1 MTNITAKQSRPSLGR
16 CLKWFQGTWTST
28 VVRNPATKR
37 VQRPS
42 ATYIFVDDETDPIKT
57 KQLRESYTSEK
68 KKMNNHNHMN
78 GDMHDMGDMSDMNNM
93 GDMNDM
99 SGMNDMMN
107 EMADDPFCSGNMG
120 MVM

>member
-1 MTNITAKQSRPSLGR
+1 
-16 CLKWFQGTWTST
+16 
-28 VVRNPATKR
+28 
-37 VQRPS
+37 
-42 ATYIFVDDETDPIKT
+42 
-57 KQLRESYTSEK
+57 
-68 KKMNNHNHMN
+68 MNHDHMN
-78 GDMHDMGDMSDMNNM
+78 GDMHDMGDMSDMNDM

>member
-1 MTNITAKQSRPSLGR
+1 M
-16 CLKWFQGTWTST
+16 
-28 VVRNPATKR
+28 V
-37 VQRPS
+37 
-42 ATYIFVDDETDPIKT
+42 DETDPIKT

-68 KKMNNHNHMN
+68 KKKMNHDHGMN

>member
-1 MTNITAKQSRPSLGR
+1 M
-16 CLKWFQGTWTST
+16 
-28 VVRNPATKR
+28 RNPATKR

-42 ATYIFVDDETDPIKT
+42 ATYIFVDETDPI

-68 KKMNNHNHMN
+68 KKMNHDHMN

-99 SGMNDMMN
+99 NGMNGMMN